1 MNKLLKLTGVSMLAV
16 VATTNANAAG
26 YTCEELI
33 EYTSCN
39 AGYYLTLAANGTAMV
54 CPDGYPTML
63 TNGICI
69 EHYEEKIL
77 TSVTS
82 EEDCYYEDPN
92 GNNAAEWTPG
102 IFCVS
107 ETNDYTTLVEG
118 STYGY
123 TCIQCPAGSICAGGD
138 VENAVATPCPAGSY
152 CATAGLSTPTNV
164 CAKGSY
170 SLAGATT
177 CTECPASILTGA
189 NGNAVSVT
197 TEDTGST
204 SSSACYVAKGT
215 TFENEKGTY
224 KYTDN
229 CAYSGAIQ
237 FYEPSN
243 GTCAD
248 GYYYSEAY
256 EGVNGVVISDTG
268 CYLIP
273 TNEESCNQ
281 ASGWWTGETC
291 ECDMEWYGDAVSGI
305 YDCSSS

>member
-1 MNKLLKLTGVSMLAV
+1 MNKFLKLTGVSMLAIMT
-16 VATTNANAAG
+16 ASGANAAG

-39 AGYYLTLAANGTAMV
+39 PGYYFSTDKCSKDAMYITGVCDWTEFYDNVSWNMTEEECYEEESGAIYRTEACLRAESVDEDNSYAEGVYVTEVNLASCFECTAGSYCTGGTA
-54 CPDGYPTML
+54 D
-63 TNGICI
+63 
-69 EHYEEKIL
+69 
-77 TSVTS
+77 
-82 EEDCYYEDPN
+82 
-92 GNNAAEWTPG
+92 A
-102 IFCVS
+102 
-107 ETNDYTTLVEG
+107 TL
-118 STYGY
+118 
-123 TCIQCPAGSICAGGD
+123 
-138 VENAVATPCPAGSY
+138 CPAGSY
-152 CATAGLSTPTNV
+152 CAGDKLDAPTGV
-164 CAKGSY
+164 CAKGFY
-170 SLAGATT
+170 AEAGATT

-256 EGVNGVVISDTG
+256 EGGNGVVISDTG

-305 YDCSSS
+305 YDCSNS